1 MTPLLLF
8 QLVVPLGL
16 DAYIPTPPDN
26 PLTPERAALGRKLF
40 FDPALSR
47 DHSVACA
54 TCHSPRHGFA
64 DAHPRARGIASRQG
78 ARRSPTIIN
87 RAYGKSFFWDGRAA
101 TLEEQVLQP
110 IQNKDEMDMTIPAVL
125 RRFPGLTPTT
135 LRDALATYVRTILA
149 GNSPYDRYLAGDQ
162 NALTPEQRAGLT
174 LFRGKANC
182 VSCHVG
188 PNLTD
193 ERFHNTGAGNGS
205 DAGRYAVTGRERDRG
220 AFKTPTLRQLSAR
233 APYMHDGSL
242 ATLEDV
248 IDFYNQGSPGKP
260 NLDDE
265 IRPLHLTPSEK
276 RALLA
281 FLRSLDGIVKD
292 GGEWQ

>member
-1 MTPLLLF
+1 
-8 QLVVPLGL
+8 
-16 DAYIPTPPDN
+16 
-26 PLTPERAALGRKLF
+26 
-40 FDPALSR
+40 
-47 DHSVACA
+47 
-54 TCHSPRHGFA
+54 
-64 DAHPRARGIASRQG
+64 
-78 ARRSPTIIN
+78 
-87 RAYGKSFFWDGRAA
+87 
-101 TLEEQVLQP
+101 
-110 IQNKDEMDMTIPAVL
+110 
-125 RRFPGLTPTT
+125 
-135 LRDALATYVRTILA
+135 
-149 GNSPYDRYLAGDQ
+149 
-162 NALTPEQRAGLT
+162 
-174 LFRGKANC
+174 

-193 ERFHNTGAGNGS
+193 ERFHNTGAGNGA

-265 IRPLHLTPSEK
+265 IRPLHLTPAEK